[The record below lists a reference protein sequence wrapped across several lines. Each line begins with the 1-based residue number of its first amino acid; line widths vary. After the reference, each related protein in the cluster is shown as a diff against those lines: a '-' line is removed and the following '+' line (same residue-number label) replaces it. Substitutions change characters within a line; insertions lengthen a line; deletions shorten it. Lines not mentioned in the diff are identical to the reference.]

1 MHVKPL
7 EFCNKDYG
15 KKKKTVNGDY
25 KVTIELDTT
34 ITQSPV
40 WRMNTLKSVH
50 IYKIKCKII
59 HLLASLKVAWFKIL
73 VQFEY
78 PWNI

>member
-1 MHVKPL
+1 
-7 EFCNKDYG
+7 
-15 KKKKTVNGDY
+15 
-25 KVTIELDTT
+25 
-34 ITQSPV
+34 V